1 MQPAASAINAP
12 PPPARPR
19 RWLVPLALVAGVV
32 GLSAWAGATGD
43 LLALDRA
50 VHMASQAHRTH
61 LGDEVARSLRRW
73 GEAWGYLPV
82 VLGLL
87 LLARLR
93 ASERLRR
100 WAWQVAFALM
110 LSGVLCWA
118 LKLSVGRARPRW
130 SDAPDSLRPFSS
142 ATSFPSG
149 HTTAAF
155 ALSTSLAAGLA
166 SPPATVALVALAAG
180 TGWSR
185 VNDDR
190 HWLSDV
196 VVGALV
202 GLLSTLWVRRR
213 YPAAAPPVPAAGR
226 PPPGGAG
233 R

>member
-1 MQPAASAINAP
+1 MQPAEPGINVTP
-12 PPPARPR
+12 RPR
-19 RWLVPLALVAGVV
+19 RWLVPVLLLGVL
-32 GLSAWAGATGD
+32 GLSAWAGASGD

-50 VHMASQAHRTH
+50 THLASQAHRTP
-61 LGDEVARSLRRW
+61 LGDSIARGFRRW
-73 GEAWGYLPV
+73 GEAWAYLPA

-87 LLARLR
+87 LAARVR
-93 ASERLRR
+93 ADPQLRR
-100 WAWQVAFALM
+100 WAWQVALALI

-196 VVGALV
+196 VVGALL
-202 GLLSTLWVRRR
+202 GLLSTVWVRRR
-213 YPAAAPPVPAAGR
+213 YPAAGLRTSAAGR
-226 PPPGGAG
+226 SLPEGAG